1 MNRLNILQEQL
12 TNNSNEN
19 NINITLKEDNIPV
32 IIDGIRSPIT
42 KAFKGGLSSY
52 GPEIILS
59 ELLKELIKRNI
70 FLSKNPKII
79 DEIIIG
85 NALQDIGGF
94 VNSRAA
100 EYLSCIPNNV
110 PLYTVNR
117 LCNSGLQAIINANN
131 SIISGDG
138 KIMIAGG
145 VESMSFNSFKKM
157 LNKKLLSD
165 DIINLENPQ
174 IKNILMPMGI
184 TNENICKKYNISRS
198 EQDKFAYNSHIK
210 ANSAKNKLKNE
221 IINIKNCDKDDCIR
235 ENISLESLSKLKPCF
250 VKNGSATAGNSSPL
264 SDGGALCLLVSLS
277 TIKKYNIDRN
287 RILGRIVSYVSI
299 GVPPEVM
306 GIGPSVAIPLL
317 LKKNNLSIDDI
328 DLFEINEAFAGQ
340 AIYCIKKLQIPENK
354 VNVHGGAIAIGH
366 PLGCSGARLV
376 IAMLNQLKLYNKK
389 RGVVS
394 MCVGTGMGCA
404 ALIERY
410 FDNENKIYNISIE
423 I

>member
-1 MNRLNILQEQL
+1 MNRLNILQDQL
-12 TNNSNEN
+12 TNSNPHEN
-19 NINITLKEDNIPV
+19 FVSQNDDNIPV

-42 KAFKGGLSSY
+42 KAFRGGLSKY

-59 ELLKELIKRNI
+59 ELLKEIIKRNHFI
-70 FLSKNPKII
+70 SKNPKII

-100 EYLSCIPNNV
+100 EYLSSIPNNV

-131 SIISGDG
+131 SILSGDG
-138 KIMIAGG
+138 KIYIAGG

-157 LNKKLLSD
+157 LDKKLLSEEV
-165 DIINLENPQ
+165 IHMENQQINNL
-174 IKNILMPMGI
+174 LMPMGI
-184 TNENICKKYNISRS
+184 TNENIVKKYNISRN
-198 EQDKFAYNSHIK
+198 EQDKFAYNSHLK
-210 ANSAKNKLKNE
+210 ANLSKEKLSKE
-221 IINIKNCDKDDCIR
+221 IINIKNCNKDDCIR
-235 ENISLESLSKLKPCF
+235 ENISMESLSKLKPCF
-250 VKNGSATAGNSSPL
+250 VKNGTVTAGNSSPL

-277 TIKKYNIDRN
+277 TIKKYNIDKS
-287 RILGRIVSYVSI
+287 RILGRIISYVSV

-317 LKKNNLSIDDI
+317 LKKNNLNIDDI

-340 AIYCIKKLQIPENK
+340 AIYCIKKLKIPENK
-354 VNVHGGAIAIGH
+354 VNIHGGAIAIGH

-376 IAMLNQLKLYNKK
+376 IAMLNQLNLYNKK
-389 RGVVS
+389 RGIVS
-394 MCVGTGMGCA
+394 MCVGTGIGCA
-404 ALIERY
+404 ALIES
-410 FDNENKIYNISIE
+410 YNVD
-423 I
+423 

>member
-1 MNRLNILQEQL
+1 MNRLSLIQEQI
-12 TNNSNEN
+12 TNNNFN
-19 NINITLKEDNIPV
+19 NDIISPKNDDNIPY
-32 IIDGIRSPIT
+32 IIDGIRTPIT
-42 KAFKGGLSSY
+42 KAFKGGLSKF
-52 GPEIILS
+52 GPEILLS
-59 ELLKELIKRNI
+59 ELFTKIIERNP
-70 FLSKNPKII
+70 FLSENPKLI

-100 EYLSCIPNNV
+100 EYISGIPKTV

-138 KIMIAGG
+138 NIYIAGG

-157 LNKKLLSD
+157 LDKKLLSD
-165 DIINLENPQ
+165 DIINLENEQ
-174 IKNILMPMGI
+174 IKNILTPMGI
-184 TNENICKKYNISRS
+184 TNENICKKYNISRK
-198 EQDKFAYNSHIK
+198 EQDLFSYNSHTK
-210 ANSAKNKLKNE
+210 ASRAKSKLKNE
-221 IINIKNCDKDDCIR
+221 IISIKNYDKDDCIR

-250 VKNGSATAGNSSPL
+250 VKNGSVTAGNSSPL
-264 SDGGALCLLVSLS
+264 SDGAALCLLVSKS
-277 TIKKYNIDRN
+277 IIKKYNINKD
-287 RILGRIVSYVSI
+287 RILGRITGYVSV
-299 GVPPEVM
+299 GVPPEIM

-317 LKKNNLSIDDI
+317 IKKEGLKIDDI

-340 AIYCIKKLQIPENK
+340 AIYCIKKLKIPENK
-354 VNVHGGAIAIGH
+354 VNIHGGAIAIGH

-389 RGVVS
+389 KGIVS

-404 ALIERY
+404 ALIER
-410 FDNENKIYNISIE
+410 DNPDI
-423 I
+423 

>member
-1 MNRLNILQEQL
+1 MNRLSLIQEQI
-12 TNNSNEN
+12 TNNNFN
-19 NINITLKEDNIPV
+19 NDIISSKNDDNIPY
-32 IIDGIRSPIT
+32 IIDGIRTPIT
-42 KAFKGGLSSY
+42 KAFKGGLSKF
-52 GPEIILS
+52 GPEILLS
-59 ELLKELIKRNI
+59 ELFTKIIERNS
-70 FLSKNPKII
+70 FLSENPKLI

-100 EYLSCIPNNV
+100 EYISGIPKTV

-138 KIMIAGG
+138 NIYIAGG

-157 LNKKLLSD
+157 LDKKLLSD
-165 DIINLENPQ
+165 EIINIENEQ
-174 IKNILMPMGI
+174 IKNILTPMGI
-184 TNENICKKYNISRS
+184 TNENICKKYNISRK
-198 EQDKFAYNSHIK
+198 EQDLFSYNSHIK
-210 ANSAKNKLKNE
+210 ASRAKSKLKNE
-221 IINIKNCDKDDCIR
+221 IISIKNYDKDDCIR

-250 VKNGSATAGNSSPL
+250 VKNGSVTAGNSSPL
-264 SDGGALCLLVSLS
+264 SDGAALCLLVSKS
-277 TIKKYNIDRN
+277 IIKKYNIKKD
-287 RILGRIVSYVSI
+287 RILGRITGYVSV
-299 GVPPEVM
+299 GVPPEIM

-317 LKKNNLSIDDI
+317 MKKEGLKIDDI

-340 AIYCIKKLQIPENK
+340 AIYCIKKLKIPENK
-354 VNVHGGAIAIGH
+354 VNIHGGAIAIGH

-389 RGVVS
+389 KGIVS

-404 ALIERY
+404 ALIER
-410 FDNENKIYNISIE
+410 DTPNI
-423 I
+423 

>member
-1 MNRLNILQEQL
+1 MNRLNILQEQINPNY
-12 TNNSNEN
+12 TNL
-19 NINITLKEDNIPV
+19 IIKEDNTPY
-32 IIDGIRSPIT
+32 IIDGIRTPIT
-42 KAFKGGLSSY
+42 KAFKGGLSKY
-52 GPEIILS
+52 GPEVLLS
-59 ELLKELIKRNI
+59 ELLTQLISRNS
-70 FLSKNPKII
+70 FLSENPELI

-100 EYLSCIPNNV
+100 EYISGIPKSV

-138 KIMIAGG
+138 SVYIAGG

-157 LNKKLLSD
+157 LDKKLLSE
-165 DIINLENPQ
+165 DIINLENEQ
-174 IKNILMPMGI
+174 IKNILTPMGI
-184 TNENICKKYNISRS
+184 TNENICKKYNISRT
-198 EQDKFAYNSHIK
+198 EQDLFSYNSHKK
-210 ANSAKNKLKNE
+210 AFQAREKLKNE
-221 IINIKNCDKDDCIR
+221 IIKIKGCDKDDCIR
-235 ENISLESLSKLKPCF
+235 ENISLESLSKLKPSF
-250 VKNGSATAGNSSPL
+250 IKNGSVTAGNSSPL
-264 SDGGALCLLVSLS
+264 SDGAALCLLVSKS
-277 TIKKYNIDRN
+277 KINEYKINKKN
-287 RILGRIVSYVSI
+287 ILGKIGGYISV
-299 GVPPEVM
+299 GVPPEIM

-317 LKKNNLSIDDI
+317 LKKTGLSINDI

-340 AIYCIKKLQIPENK
+340 AIYCIKKLKIPEKK

-366 PLGCSGARLV
+366 PLGCTGARLV

-404 ALIERY
+404 ALIERDLTN
-410 FDNENKIYNISIE
+410 F
-423 I
+423 

>member
-1 MNRLNILQEQL
+1 MNRLSLIQEQI
-12 TNNSNEN
+12 TNNNFN
-19 NINITLKEDNIPV
+19 NDIISSKNDDNIPY
-32 IIDGIRSPIT
+32 IIDGIRTPIT
-42 KAFKGGLSSY
+42 KAFKGGLSKF
-52 GPEIILS
+52 GPEILLS
-59 ELLKELIKRNI
+59 ELFTKIIERNS
-70 FLSKNPKII
+70 FLSENPKLI

-100 EYLSCIPNNV
+100 EYISGIPKTV

-138 KIMIAGG
+138 NIYIAGG

-157 LNKKLLSD
+157 LDKKLLSD
-165 DIINLENPQ
+165 EIINLENEQ
-174 IKNILMPMGI
+174 IKNILTPMGI
-184 TNENICKKYNISRS
+184 TNENIYKKYNISRK
-198 EQDKFAYNSHIK
+198 EQDLFSYNSHIK
-210 ANSAKNKLKNE
+210 ASRAKSKLKNE
-221 IINIKNCDKDDCIR
+221 IISIKNYDKDDCIR

-250 VKNGSATAGNSSPL
+250 VKNGSVTAGNSSPL
-264 SDGGALCLLVSLS
+264 SDGAALCLLVSKS
-277 TIKKYNIDRN
+277 IIKKYNIKND
-287 RILGRIVSYVSI
+287 RILGRITGYVSV
-299 GVPPEVM
+299 GVPPEIM

-317 LKKNNLSIDDI
+317 IKKEGLKIDDI

-340 AIYCIKKLQIPENK
+340 AIYCIKKLKIPENK
-354 VNVHGGAIAIGH
+354 VNIHGGAIAIGH

-389 RGVVS
+389 KGIVS

-404 ALIERY
+404 ALIER
-410 FDNENKIYNISIE
+410 DTPDI
-423 I
+423 

>member
-1 MNRLNILQEQL
+1 MNRLSLIQEQI
-12 TNNSNEN
+12 TNNNFN
-19 NINITLKEDNIPV
+19 NDIISQKNDDNIPY
-32 IIDGIRSPIT
+32 IIDGIRTPIT
-42 KAFKGGLSSY
+42 KAFKGGLSKF
-52 GPEIILS
+52 GPEILLS
-59 ELLKELIKRNI
+59 ELFTKIIERNS
-70 FLSKNPKII
+70 FLSENPKLI

-100 EYLSCIPNNV
+100 EYISGIPKTV

-138 KIMIAGG
+138 NIYIAGG

-157 LNKKLLSD
+157 LDKKLLSD
-165 DIINLENPQ
+165 EIINLENEQ
-174 IKNILMPMGI
+174 IKNILTPMGI
-184 TNENICKKYNISRS
+184 TNENICKKYNISRKEKDLFS
-198 EQDKFAYNSHIK
+198 YNSHIK
-210 ANSAKNKLKNE
+210 ASRAKSKLKNE
-221 IINIKNCDKDDCIR
+221 IISIKNYDKDDCIR

-250 VKNGSATAGNSSPL
+250 VKNGSVTAGNSSPL
-264 SDGGALCLLVSLS
+264 SDGAALCLLVSKS
-277 TIKKYNIDRN
+277 IIKKYNIKKD
-287 RILGRIVSYVSI
+287 RILGRITGYVSV
-299 GVPPEVM
+299 GVPPEIM

-317 LKKNNLSIDDI
+317 IKKEGLKIDDI

-340 AIYCIKKLQIPENK
+340 AIYCIKKLKIPENK
-354 VNVHGGAIAIGH
+354 INIHGGAIAIGH

-389 RGVVS
+389 KGIVS

-404 ALIERY
+404 ALIER
-410 FDNENKIYNISIE
+410 DTPDI
-423 I
+423 

>member
-1 MNRLNILQEQL
+1 MNRLSLIQEQI
-12 TNNSNEN
+12 TNNNFN
-19 NINITLKEDNIPV
+19 NDIIPSKNDDNIPY
-32 IIDGIRSPIT
+32 IIDGIRTPIT
-42 KAFKGGLSSY
+42 KAFKGGLSKF
-52 GPEIILS
+52 GPEILLS
-59 ELLKELIKRNI
+59 ELFTKIIERNS
-70 FLSKNPKII
+70 FLSENPKLI

-100 EYLSCIPNNV
+100 EYISGIPKTV

-138 KIMIAGG
+138 NIYIAGG

-157 LNKKLLSD
+157 LDKKLLSD
-165 DIINLENPQ
+165 EIINLENEQ
-174 IKNILMPMGI
+174 IKNILTPMGI
-184 TNENICKKYNISRS
+184 TNENICKKYNISRK
-198 EQDKFAYNSHIK
+198 EQDLFSYNSHIK
-210 ANSAKNKLKNE
+210 ASRAKSKLKNE
-221 IINIKNCDKDDCIR
+221 IISIKNYDKDDCIR

-250 VKNGSATAGNSSPL
+250 VKNGSVTAGNSSPL
-264 SDGGALCLLVSLS
+264 SDGAALCLLVSKS
-277 TIKKYNIDRN
+277 IIKKYNIKKD
-287 RILGRIVSYVSI
+287 RILGRITGYVSV
-299 GVPPEVM
+299 GVPPEIM

-317 LKKNNLSIDDI
+317 IKKEGLKIDDI

-340 AIYCIKKLQIPENK
+340 AIYCIKKLKIPENK
-354 VNVHGGAIAIGH
+354 VNIHGGAIAIGH

-389 RGVVS
+389 KGIVS

-404 ALIERY
+404 ALIER
-410 FDNENKIYNISIE
+410 DTPNI
-423 I
+423 

>member
-1 MNRLNILQEQL
+1 MNRLSLIQEQI
-12 TNNSNEN
+12 TNNNFN
-19 NINITLKEDNIPV
+19 NDIISQKNDDNIPY
-32 IIDGIRSPIT
+32 IIDGIRTPIT
-42 KAFKGGLSSY
+42 KAFKGGLSKF
-52 GPEIILS
+52 GPEILLS
-59 ELLKELIKRNI
+59 ELFTKIIERNP
-70 FLSKNPKII
+70 FLSENPKLI

-100 EYLSCIPNNV
+100 EYISGIPKTV

-138 KIMIAGG
+138 NIYIAGG

-157 LNKKLLSD
+157 LDKKLLSD
-165 DIINLENPQ
+165 EIINLENEQ
-174 IKNILMPMGI
+174 IKNILTPMGI
-184 TNENICKKYNISRS
+184 TNENICKKYNISRK
-198 EQDKFAYNSHIK
+198 EQDLFSYNSHIK
-210 ANSAKNKLKNE
+210 ASRAKSKLKNE
-221 IINIKNCDKDDCIR
+221 IISIKNYDKDDCIR

-250 VKNGSATAGNSSPL
+250 VKNGSVTAGNSSPL
-264 SDGGALCLLVSLS
+264 SDGAALCLLVSKS
-277 TIKKYNIDRN
+277 MIKKYNIKKD
-287 RILGRIVSYVSI
+287 RILGRITGYVSV
-299 GVPPEVM
+299 GVPPKIM

-317 LKKNNLSIDDI
+317 IKKEGLKIDDI

-340 AIYCIKKLQIPENK
+340 AIYCIKKLKIPENK
-354 VNVHGGAIAIGH
+354 VNIHGGAIAIGH

-389 RGVVS
+389 KGIVS

-404 ALIERY
+404 ALIER
-410 FDNENKIYNISIE
+410 DTPDI
-423 I
+423 

>member
-1 MNRLNILQEQL
+1 MNRLSLIQEQI
-12 TNNSNEN
+12 TNNNFN
-19 NINITLKEDNIPV
+19 NDIISPKNDDNIPY
-32 IIDGIRSPIT
+32 IIDGIRTPIT
-42 KAFKGGLSSY
+42 KAFKGGLSKF
-52 GPEIILS
+52 GPEILLS
-59 ELLKELIKRNI
+59 ELFTKIIERNS
-70 FLSKNPKII
+70 FLSENPKLI

-100 EYLSCIPNNV
+100 EYISGIPKTV

-138 KIMIAGG
+138 NIYIAGG

-157 LNKKLLSD
+157 LDKKLLSD
-165 DIINLENPQ
+165 EIINLENEQ
-174 IKNILMPMGI
+174 IKNILTPMGI
-184 TNENICKKYNISRS
+184 TNENICKKYNISRK
-198 EQDKFAYNSHIK
+198 EQDLFSYNSHIK
-210 ANSAKNKLKNE
+210 ASRAKSKLKNE
-221 IINIKNCDKDDCIR
+221 IISIKNYDKDDCIR

-250 VKNGSATAGNSSPL
+250 VKNGSVTAGNSSPL
-264 SDGGALCLLVSLS
+264 SDGAALCLLVSKS
-277 TIKKYNIDRN
+277 IIKKYNIKKD
-287 RILGRIVSYVSI
+287 RILGRITGYVSVGI
-299 GVPPEVM
+299 PPEIM

-317 LKKNNLSIDDI
+317 IKKEGLKIDDI

-340 AIYCIKKLQIPENK
+340 AIYCIKKLKIPENK
-354 VNVHGGAIAIGH
+354 VNIHGGAIAIGH

-389 RGVVS
+389 KGIVS

-404 ALIERY
+404 ALIER
-410 FDNENKIYNISIE
+410 DTPNI
-423 I
+423 

>member
-1 MNRLNILQEQL
+1 MNRLSLIQEQI
-12 TNNSNEN
+12 TNNNFN
-19 NINITLKEDNIPV
+19 NDIISPKNDDNIPY
-32 IIDGIRSPIT
+32 IIDGIRTPIT
-42 KAFKGGLSSY
+42 KAFKGGLSKF
-52 GPEIILS
+52 GPEILLS
-59 ELLKELIKRNI
+59 ELFTKIIERNS
-70 FLSKNPKII
+70 FLSENPKLI

-100 EYLSCIPNNV
+100 EYISGIPKTV

-138 KIMIAGG
+138 NIYIAGG

-157 LNKKLLSD
+157 LDKKLLSD
-165 DIINLENPQ
+165 EIINLENEQ
-174 IKNILMPMGI
+174 IKNILTPMGI
-184 TNENICKKYNISRS
+184 TNENICKKYNISRK
-198 EQDKFAYNSHIK
+198 EQDLFSYNSHIK
-210 ANSAKNKLKNE
+210 ASRAKSKLKNE
-221 IINIKNCDKDDCIR
+221 IISIKNYDKDDCIR

-250 VKNGSATAGNSSPL
+250 VKNGSVTAGNSSPL
-264 SDGGALCLLVSLS
+264 SDGAALCLLVSKS
-277 TIKKYNIDRN
+277 IIKKYNIKKD
-287 RILGRIVSYVSI
+287 RILGRITGYVSV
-299 GVPPEVM
+299 GVPPEIM

-317 LKKNNLSIDDI
+317 IKKEGLKIDDI

-340 AIYCIKKLQIPENK
+340 AIYCIKKLKIPENK
-354 VNVHGGAIAIGH
+354 VNIHGGAIAIGH

-389 RGVVS
+389 KGIVS

-404 ALIERY
+404 ALIER
-410 FDNENKIYNISIE
+410 DTPDI
-423 I
+423 

>member
-1 MNRLNILQEQL
+1 MNRLSLIQEQI
-12 TNNSNEN
+12 TNNNFN
-19 NINITLKEDNIPV
+19 NDIIFPKNDDNIPY
-32 IIDGIRSPIT
+32 IIDGIRTPIT
-42 KAFKGGLSSY
+42 KAFKGGLSKF
-52 GPEIILS
+52 GPEILLS
-59 ELLKELIKRNI
+59 ELFTKIIERNS
-70 FLSKNPKII
+70 FLSENPKLI

-100 EYLSCIPNNV
+100 EYISGIPKTV

-138 KIMIAGG
+138 NIYIAGG

-157 LNKKLLSD
+157 LDKKLLSD
-165 DIINLENPQ
+165 EIINLENEQ
-174 IKNILMPMGI
+174 IKNILTPMGI
-184 TNENICKKYNISRS
+184 TNENICKKYNISRK
-198 EQDKFAYNSHIK
+198 EQDLFSYNSHIK
-210 ANSAKNKLKNE
+210 ASRAKSKLKNE
-221 IINIKNCDKDDCIR
+221 IISIKNYDKDDCIR

-250 VKNGSATAGNSSPL
+250 VKNGSVTAGNSSPL
-264 SDGGALCLLVSLS
+264 SDGAALCLLVSKS
-277 TIKKYNIDRN
+277 IIKKYNIKKD
-287 RILGRIVSYVSI
+287 RILGRITGYVSV
-299 GVPPEVM
+299 GVPPEIM

-317 LKKNNLSIDDI
+317 IKKEGLKIDDI

-340 AIYCIKKLQIPENK
+340 AIYCIKKLKIPENK
-354 VNVHGGAIAIGH
+354 VNIHGGAIAIGH

-389 RGVVS
+389 KGIVS

-404 ALIERY
+404 ALIER
-410 FDNENKIYNISIE
+410 DTPNI
-423 I
+423 

>member
-1 MNRLNILQEQL
+1 MNRLNCLQDQII
-12 TNNSNEN
+12 NNNYNN
-19 NINITLKEDNIPV
+19 NIILKDNNIPY
-32 IIDGIRSPIT
+32 IIDGIRTPIT
-42 KAFKGGLSSY
+42 KAFKGGLSKY
-52 GPEIILS
+52 GPEVLLTELLSKVISRNSFLS
-59 ELLKELIKRNI
+59 E
-70 FLSKNPKII
+70 NPKII
-79 DEIIIG
+79 NEIIIG

-100 EYLSCIPNNV
+100 EYLSGIPENV

-138 KIMIAGG
+138 EIYIAGG

-157 LNKKLLSD
+157 LDKKLLSD

-184 TNENICKKYNISRS
+184 TNENICKKYNISRQ
-198 EQDKFAYNSHIK
+198 EQDLFSYKSNIK
-210 ANSAKNKLKNE
+210 EIKSKSKLRNE
-221 IINIKNCDKDDCIR
+221 IISIKGYDKDDCVR
-235 ENISLESLSKLKPCF
+235 DNISLESLSKLKPVF
-250 VKNGSATAGNSSPL
+250 VKNGTVTAGNSSPL

-277 TIKKYNIDRN
+277 TIKKYNIDKN
-287 RILGRIVSYVSI
+287 RILGRIKSYVSV
-299 GVPPEVM
+299 GVPPEIM

-317 LKKNNLSIDDI
+317 LKKNKLTIDDI

-340 AIYCIKKLQIPENK
+340 ALYCIKKLKIPEDK
-354 VNVHGGAIAIGH
+354 VNVHGGAISIGH

-389 RGVVS
+389 WGIVS

-410 FDNENKIYNISIE
+410 IP
-423 I
+423 

>member
-1 MNRLNILQEQL
+1 MNRLSLIQEQI
-12 TNNSNEN
+12 TNNNFN
-19 NINITLKEDNIPV
+19 NDIIPSKNDDNIPY
-32 IIDGIRSPIT
+32 IIDGIRTPIT
-42 KAFKGGLSSY
+42 KAFKGGLSKF
-52 GPEIILS
+52 GPEILLS
-59 ELLKELIKRNI
+59 ELFTKIIERNS
-70 FLSKNPKII
+70 FLSENPKLI

-100 EYLSCIPNNV
+100 EYISGIPKSV

-138 KIMIAGG
+138 NIYIAGG

-157 LNKKLLSD
+157 LDKKLLSD
-165 DIINLENPQ
+165 DIINLENEQ
-174 IKNILMPMGI
+174 IKNILTPMGI
-184 TNENICKKYNISRS
+184 TNENICKKYNISRK
-198 EQDKFAYNSHIK
+198 EQDLFSYNSHIK
-210 ANSAKNKLKNE
+210 ASRAKSKLKNE
-221 IINIKNCDKDDCIR
+221 IISIKNYDKDDCIR

-250 VKNGSATAGNSSPL
+250 VKNGSVTAGNSSPL
-264 SDGGALCLLVSLS
+264 SDGAALCLLVSKS
-277 TIKKYNIDRN
+277 IIKKYNIKND
-287 RILGRIVSYVSI
+287 RILGRITGYVSV
-299 GVPPEVM
+299 GVPPEIM

-317 LKKNNLSIDDI
+317 IKKEGLKIDDI

-340 AIYCIKKLQIPENK
+340 AIYCIKKLKIPENK
-354 VNVHGGAIAIGH
+354 VNIHGGAIAIGH

-389 RGVVS
+389 KGIVS

-404 ALIERY
+404 ALIER
-410 FDNENKIYNISIE
+410 DTPNI
-423 I
+423 

>member
-1 MNRLNILQEQL
+1 MNRLSLIQEQI
-12 TNNSNEN
+12 TNNNFN
-19 NINITLKEDNIPV
+19 NDIISSKNDDNIPY
-32 IIDGIRSPIT
+32 IIDGIRTPIT
-42 KAFKGGLSSY
+42 KAFKGGLSKF
-52 GPEIILS
+52 GPEILLS
-59 ELLKELIKRNI
+59 ELFTKIIERNS
-70 FLSKNPKII
+70 FLSENPKLI

-100 EYLSCIPNNV
+100 EYISGIPKTV

-138 KIMIAGG
+138 NIYIAGG

-157 LNKKLLSD
+157 LDKKLLSD
-165 DIINLENPQ
+165 EIINLENEQ
-174 IKNILMPMGI
+174 IKNILTPMGI
-184 TNENICKKYNISRS
+184 TNENICKKYNISRK
-198 EQDKFAYNSHIK
+198 EQDLFSYNSHIK
-210 ANSAKNKLKNE
+210 ASRAKSKLKNE
-221 IINIKNCDKDDCIR
+221 IISIKNYDKDDCIR

-250 VKNGSATAGNSSPL
+250 VKNGSVTAGNSSPL
-264 SDGGALCLLVSLS
+264 SDGAALCLLVSKS
-277 TIKKYNIDRN
+277 IIKKYNINKD
-287 RILGRIVSYVSI
+287 RILGRITGYVSV
-299 GVPPEVM
+299 GVPPEIM

-317 LKKNNLSIDDI
+317 MKKEGLKIDDI

-340 AIYCIKKLQIPENK
+340 AIYCIKKLKIPENK
-354 VNVHGGAIAIGH
+354 VNIHGGAIAIGH

-389 RGVVS
+389 KGIVS

-404 ALIERY
+404 ALIER
-410 FDNENKIYNISIE
+410 DTPDI
-423 I
+423 

>member
-1 MNRLNILQEQL
+1 MNRLSLIQEQI
-12 TNNSNEN
+12 TNNNFN
-19 NINITLKEDNIPV
+19 NDIISPKNDDNIPY
-32 IIDGIRSPIT
+32 IIDGIRTPIT
-42 KAFKGGLSSY
+42 KAFKGGLSKF
-52 GPEIILS
+52 GPEILLS
-59 ELLKELIKRNI
+59 ELFTKIIERNP
-70 FLSKNPKII
+70 FLSENPKLI

-100 EYLSCIPNNV
+100 EYISGIPKTV

-138 KIMIAGG
+138 NIYIAGG

-157 LNKKLLSD
+157 LDKKLLSD
-165 DIINLENPQ
+165 EIINLENEQ
-174 IKNILMPMGI
+174 IKNILTPMGI
-184 TNENICKKYNISRS
+184 TNQNICKKYNISRK
-198 EQDKFAYNSHIK
+198 EQDLFSYNSHIK
-210 ANSAKNKLKNE
+210 ASRAKSKLKNE
-221 IINIKNCDKDDCIR
+221 IISIKNYDKDDCIR

-250 VKNGSATAGNSSPL
+250 VKNGSVTAGNSSPL
-264 SDGGALCLLVSLS
+264 SDGAALCLLVSKS
-277 TIKKYNIDRN
+277 IIKKYNIKKD
-287 RILGRIVSYVSI
+287 RILGRITGYVSV
-299 GVPPEVM
+299 GVPPEIM

-317 LKKNNLSIDDI
+317 IKKEGLKIDDI

-340 AIYCIKKLQIPENK
+340 AIYCIKKLKIPENK
-354 VNVHGGAIAIGH
+354 VNIHGGAIAIGH

-389 RGVVS
+389 KGIVS

-404 ALIERY
+404 ALIER
-410 FDNENKIYNISIE
+410 DTPNI
-423 I
+423 

>member
-1 MNRLNILQEQL
+1 MNRLSLIQEQI
-12 TNNSNEN
+12 TNNNFN
-19 NINITLKEDNIPV
+19 NDIISPKNDDNIPY
-32 IIDGIRSPIT
+32 IIDGIRTPIT
-42 KAFKGGLSSY
+42 KAFKGGLSKF
-52 GPEIILS
+52 GPEILLS
-59 ELLKELIKRNI
+59 ELFTKIIERNP
-70 FLSKNPKII
+70 FLSENPKLI

-100 EYLSCIPNNV
+100 EYISGIPKTV

-138 KIMIAGG
+138 NIYIAGG

-157 LNKKLLSD
+157 LDKKLLSD
-165 DIINLENPQ
+165 EIINLENEQ
-174 IKNILMPMGI
+174 IKNILTPMGI
-184 TNENICKKYNISRS
+184 TNENICKKYNISRK
-198 EQDKFAYNSHIK
+198 EQDLFSYNSHIK
-210 ANSAKNKLKNE
+210 ASRAKSKLKNE
-221 IINIKNCDKDDCIR
+221 IISIKNYDKDDCIR

-250 VKNGSATAGNSSPL
+250 VKNGSVTAGNSSPL
-264 SDGGALCLLVSLS
+264 SDGAALCLLVSKS
-277 TIKKYNIDRN
+277 IIKKYNIKND
-287 RILGRIVSYVSI
+287 RILGRITGYVSV
-299 GVPPEVM
+299 GVPPEIM

-317 LKKNNLSIDDI
+317 IKKEGLKIDDI

-340 AIYCIKKLQIPENK
+340 AIYCIKKLKIPENK
-354 VNVHGGAIAIGH
+354 VNIHGGAIAIGH

-389 RGVVS
+389 KGIVS

-404 ALIERY
+404 ALIER
-410 FDNENKIYNISIE
+410 DTPDI
-423 I
+423 